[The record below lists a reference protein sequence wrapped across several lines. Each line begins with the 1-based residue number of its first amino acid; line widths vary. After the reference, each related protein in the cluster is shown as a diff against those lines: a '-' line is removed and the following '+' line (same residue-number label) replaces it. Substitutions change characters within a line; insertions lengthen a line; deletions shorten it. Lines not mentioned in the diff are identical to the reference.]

1 LETDEAGRGARQ
13 RRSEHL
19 VSICP
24 AVLND
29 AEHALGNLFQR
40 IHHAARVARES
51 LGPQADRLNG
61 ALSDLEALLELVF
74 DYVTP
79 VEVELRPVAADR
91 VADSLAA
98 NLRQFASGDVA
109 VAAPAGGQVMAD
121 PRVLSR
127 GFQLI
132 GKARADELKS
142 ATGVSVSVTD
152 DRPGERVAFEVSA
165 LTQTSA
171 TANGERSLA
180 WEVAARLIEVQGGDL
195 AQGAA
200 ANAVI
205 YTITLPAAG

>member
-1 LETDEAGRGARQ
+1 LESGETGRSARQ
-13 RRSEHL
+13 GRSEQL

-51 LGPQADRLNG
+51 LGAQADRLNG
-61 ALSDLEALLELVF
+61 ALSDLESLLELVF

-79 VEVELRPVAADR
+79 VEVELRPIAADR
-91 VADSLAA
+91 VAESLAA
-98 NLRQFASGDVA
+98 NLRQYATADVA
-109 VAAPAGGQVMAD
+109 IAAGAAAQVMGD
-121 PRVLSR
+121 PRALTR
-127 GFQLI
+127 GFHLI

-152 DRPGERVAFEVSA
+152 DRPGDRVEFAVSA
-165 LTQTSA
+165 LTQTTA
-171 TANGERSLA
+171 TANGERTLA
-180 WEVAARLIEVQGGDL
+180 WEVAMRLIEVQGGEL
-195 AQGAA
+195 AQGVA
-200 ANAVI
+200 ANGVV